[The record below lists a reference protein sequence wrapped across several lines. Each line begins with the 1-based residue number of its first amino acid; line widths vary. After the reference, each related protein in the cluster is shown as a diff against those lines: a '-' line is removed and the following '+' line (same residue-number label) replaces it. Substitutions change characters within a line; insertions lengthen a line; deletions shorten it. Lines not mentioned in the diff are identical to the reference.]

1 MSKGFLKGGVMEKNS
16 RQRFQEI
23 VKVFASYGFG
33 YLMESNSKQEKKSPY
48 NLRKAIEELG
58 PTFVKIGQILSTRS
72 DILPK
77 EYVNELVKLQDSVP
91 AESMETLKRIFE
103 TSVNKKMENCFKYFN
118 ETPLASASVSQ
129 VHSAVLLD
137 GTEVVVKIQ
146 RPDIYD
152 EMRMDLAILKR
163 ILKFTNTR
171 LDIKVVNPLE
181 VIEEIE
187 QTVETELDFLL
198 EGRNMLKFRENNAD
212 IAFMYVPKLITDIW
226 SDKIIVQEKIEGF
239 KITDSSRLIKEG
251 YDNIDVARK
260 LALSYCYQVFDQ
272 GFFHADPHPGN
283 ILIYDGKLCFID
295 FGIVGTLDDN
305 LKSWL
310 NSAVLAIATRDKN
323 KVVDCILKIGIKD
336 GRIDRGELYE
346 DVSYLVDMYLT
357 TSLKNLKMTVLLQEV
372 FEITR
377 KNNIQ
382 FPKELV
388 TLVRGLMILEG
399 VIAEI
404 DPELDAISVIVSYMT
419 SKGKMGILKN
429 FDKTEAVIST
439 YEFIRDLIR
448 LPTKSIELLN
458 KAVNG
463 KAQLTFS
470 VANLEKY
477 VHKID
482 TMVNRLTGGLIIA
495 ALLISSSVIVAS
507 KIGPSYKGVS
517 IIGILG
523 YGVATIFAMVLL
535 RSMIK
540 TGLFRTKDKKRKK

>member
-1 MSKGFLKGGVMEKNS
+1 MKKSS

-72 DILPK
+72 DVLPK

-91 AESMETLKRIFE
+91 SESLETLKKVFE
-103 TSVNKKMENCFKYFN
+103 SSVNKKMEDCFKYFN
-118 ETPLASASVSQ
+118 ERPLASASVSQ

-146 RPDIYD
+146 RPNIYD
-152 EMRMDLAILKR
+152 QMKMDLAILKR
-163 ILKFTNTR
+163 ILKLTNTR
-171 LDIKVVNPLE
+171 LDIKIVDPLE

-187 QTVETELDFLL
+187 QTVEIELDFLL
-198 EGRNMLKFRENNAD
+198 EGRNMLKFRENNKD
-212 IAFMYVPKLITDIW
+212 IAFTYVPKLITDIW

-239 KITDSSRLIKEG
+239 KITDSARLIEEG
-251 YDNIDVARK
+251 YNNEDVARK

-283 ILIYDGKLCFID
+283 ILIYNGKLCFID
-295 FGIVGTLDDN
+295 FGIMGTLDEN
-305 LKSWL
+305 LKNWL

-357 TSLKNLKMTVLLQEV
+357 TSLKNLKITVLLQEV
-372 FEITR
+372 FDIAKR
-377 KNNIQ
+377 NNIQ

-399 VIAEI
+399 VIAEV

-419 SKGKMGILKN
+419 SKGKMEIIKN
-429 FDKTEAVIST
+429 FDKTEAFISS
-439 YEFIRDLIR
+439 YEFFRDFIR

-463 KAQLTFS
+463 KAQLTLS

-507 KIGPSYKGVS
+507 KIGPCYEGVS

-523 YGVATIFAMVLL
+523 YGVATIFAMILL

>member
-251 YDNIDVARK
+251 YDNTDVARK

-535 RSMIK
+535 RSMIE